1 MKKTLYAIVSI
12 ALLGISSLTC
22 HKKSNSAI
30 QLGSFAVLP
39 VDLTYITGLV
49 PLGNLNPPGHTFPTD
64 HMYFYFSNQVTS
76 FDLKSPGNLH
86 VIQLVSQRMNPNQLD
101 EKKDYTIILGS
112 GSTRIRFAHV
122 TQLQGKLLDAAS
134 SFSASVCETTTI
146 GGKQYEK
153 CTLNVDVN
161 VSAGELIGT
170 IYTNVPGQF
179 GFDLGIYVDNIPV
192 CPLDYFDSASRLQLI
207 SKLGSPDGLVKRTA
221 EPLCGE
227 VNQDILGTLQGN
239 WIQNGYDFYKE
250 SNNISFAKDAVEPN
264 RLFLSIGDAG
274 VLVPSGLYEVINIQS
289 SGVIDRAFKDVK
301 PDGKIY
307 TYTVKVF
314 ESGVWKNRSIL
325 LRLEDN
331 THLSLEA
338 RDVDANAV
346 PYTFTAAK
354 KSYHR

>member
-1 MKKTLYAIVSI
+1 MKKTLYAILTI
-12 ALLGISSLTC
+12 ALLGISVQTC
-22 HKKSNSAI
+22 KKKSTSAI
-30 QLGSFAVLP
+30 QLGSLTVLP
-39 VDLTYITGLV
+39 ADLTYITGLV
-49 PLGNLNPPGHTFPTD
+49 PLGNLNPPEHTFPTD

-86 VIQLVSQRMNPNQLD
+86 VVQLIRQRMNPGQPD
-101 EKKDYTIILGS
+101 EKKDYSVIMGS

-134 SFSASVCETTTI
+134 NFPASGCETTTI
-146 GGKQYEK
+146 GGKQFEK

-170 IYTNVPGQF
+170 IFTNVPGQY
-179 GFDLGIYVDNIPV
+179 GFDLGIYVNNIPV
-192 CPLDYFDSASRLQLI
+192 CPLDYFDSATRSQLI
-207 SKLGSPDGLVKRTA
+207 TKLGSPDGSIKRTA

-227 VNQDILGTLQGN
+227 INQDIPGTLQGN

-250 SNNISFAKDAVEPN
+250 SYNISFAKDEVQPD

-274 VLVPSGLYEVINIQS
+274 VLVPSGLYEVMNIQS

-307 TYTVKVF
+307 AYNVKFF
-314 ESGVWKNRSIL
+314 ESGNWKNRSVL
-325 LRLEDN
+325 VRLEDN
-331 THLSLEA
+331 THLSVEA
-338 RDVDANAV
+338 RDVDANTL

-354 KSYHR
+354 KTYHR